1 MSLDRDGGFEFLGAE
16 LFTFYGFLL
25 QALEVLK
32 LLRFLSSRSHA
43 TSTAHTCLFLCWL
56 QKVVQ
61 SQELLR
67 LFVWILLLLMMMRLW
82 LQTGFNKR
90 VVLHQGRFARW
101 VGLRQWHRGAV
112 VHLGATVAVLV
123 KRDEL
128 AVHS

>member
-1 MSLDRDGGFEFLGAE
+1 MFLGAE

-32 LLRFLSSRSHA
+32 LLRFLSSSSHA
-43 TSTAHTCLFLCWL
+43 TAAAHTRLLLCWL

-61 SQELLR
+61 CQELLR
-67 LFVWILLLLMMMRLW
+67 LFVWLLMRLR

-90 VVLHQGRFARW
+90 VVSHQGRFARR
-101 VGLRQWHRGAV
+101 VGLRQRHRGAAV
-112 VHLGATVAVLV
+112 VILRAIVAVLV

-128 AVHS
+128 AVQS